1 MSVLEIPH
9 QGQAKFH
16 WKKAFIIHEKNPLQ
30 MWCSKK
36 RKERTEEELKETEG
50 NIKAATLVATNA
62 ALCLKTC
69 CSGTDFVCLNNKDNL
84 TEGLLPAFKND
95 GRQEIFSYRDT
106 FF

>member
-1 MSVLEIPH
+1 
-9 QGQAKFH
+9 
-16 WKKAFIIHEKNPLQ
+16 

-36 RKERTEEELKETEG
+36 RKERTEEKLKETEG

-69 CSGTDFVCLNNKDNL
+69 GTGTDFVCLNNKDTL

-95 GRQEIFSYRDT
+95 GRQEFFSYRDT